1 MRSVAAIIVTVCL
14 LMLYCDHT
22 VNGTDK
28 FKQYCSYRSGY
39 RNRCWFCASAADTGR
54 SCDHHHLPVQV
65 SNSHNMISYFFRKI
79 TDLNLWTKKLRADQ
93 PLKFQFF
100 ENLQL
105 VAAAA
110 ILRQSEMLGLYL
122 SDGLTA
128 RHEICRDD
136 AEKGIRKP
144 LAVKF
149 ELKMSV
155 GWHAKTR

>member
-1 MRSVAAIIVTVCL
+1 MAAAMRAVVAIIVTVCL
-14 LMLYCDHT
+14 LMLHCDHS
-22 VNGTDK
+22 VNGTYK

-39 RNRCWFCASAADTGR
+39 RNRCWFCSSAADTGR

-65 SNSHNMISYFFRKI
+65 SNSHDMTSYFFRKI
-79 TDLNLWTKKLRADQ
+79 TNLNLWTKKLRSSQ
-93 PLKFQFF
+93 PLKFPIF
-100 ENLQL
+100 ENLQQQL
-105 VAAAA
+105 YTAS
-110 ILRQSEMLGLYL
+110 QKMLYL
-122 SDGLTA
+122 SNGLTA

-155 GWHAKTR
+155 GWHVTTR